1 MNDIKTLVDVERIL
15 EAQGYKAHLNENN
28 VVVSVGSDAA
38 PFPCVILMDETNLT
52 IRESLKLTSQT
63 IKEASEKFSKA
74 LEDTMKIMSDLTIQ
88 LNVRDTV
95 LKNLGIDGMIPD
107 FLKKRK

>member
-1 MNDIKTLVDVERIL
+1 MAGIKELKEELSEMRSSIEKLTDEL
-15 EAQGYKAHLNENN
+15 H
-28 VVVSVGSDAA
+28 
-38 PFPCVILMDETNLT
+38 ETNLA

-74 LEDTMKIMSDLTIQ
+74 LEDTMRIMSDLTIQ
-88 LNVRDTV
+88 LNIRDTV
-95 LKNLGIDGMIPD
+95 LKSLGIDGMIPD